1 MATFG
6 ERLRERRTELRWTLE
21 ELAALLKTD
30 KQVLSRY
37 ENEVR
42 VPEITV
48 LPEYARVLGVNL
60 LWLIGFDDVSKFSD
74 IKRDTVDITEYTPT
88 KRAIIH
94 SVGKLTEEDAEAI
107 EKLLGRLNDDG
118 GNQ

>member
-1 MATFG
+1 MDIGRIGCDVANRQTGAFPI
-6 ERLRERRTELRWTLE
+6 RKR
-21 ELAALLKTD
+21 
-30 KQVLSRY
+30 
-37 ENEVR
+37 VR
-42 VPEITV
+42 VPKITV

-74 IKRDTVDITEYTPT
+74 TKRDTVDITEYTPT

-107 EKLLGRLNDDG
+107 DKLLGRLNDDG